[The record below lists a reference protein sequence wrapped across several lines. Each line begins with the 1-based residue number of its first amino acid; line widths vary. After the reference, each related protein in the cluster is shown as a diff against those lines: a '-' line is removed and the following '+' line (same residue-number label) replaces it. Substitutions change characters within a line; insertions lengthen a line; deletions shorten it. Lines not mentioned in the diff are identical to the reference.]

1 MSVYDLAETPI
12 KNLEADKRYL
22 QSMLDKA
29 EQTSVTPPRV
39 TADITEDLQEVT
51 EELARR
57 EATGEPEVYVEACV
71 GGCGK
76 VYDLPEPRPAYVCR
90 RCSMMG
96 RA

>member
-12 KNLEADKRYL
+12 KDLERDKRHL

-76 VYDLPEPRPAYVCR
+76 VYDLPEPHPAYICR
-90 RCSMMG
+90 RCSTMG
-96 RA
+96 RE